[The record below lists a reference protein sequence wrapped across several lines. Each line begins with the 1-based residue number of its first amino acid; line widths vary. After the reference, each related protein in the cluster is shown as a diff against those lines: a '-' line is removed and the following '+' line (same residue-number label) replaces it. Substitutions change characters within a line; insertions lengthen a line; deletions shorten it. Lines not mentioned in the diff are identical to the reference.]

1 VHFLALG
8 GAGEIGLNCSAYQAE
23 GRWLVV
29 DCGVLFRDPDAP
41 LADLILPDVRFLAAR
56 RDALAG
62 LVVTHAHQD
71 HLGAIPHLWP
81 RLGCPIYATPF
92 CAAVLRKR
100 LAPTVPLR
108 VVEPGR
114 RAAIGPFDVEVV
126 TLTHSI
132 PEPAALVVRT
142 REGTVVHTGDWRLD
156 PTPLVGAPVDAAP
169 LVRAGDEGVLALVGD
184 STNAT
189 LPHPAPSEA
198 EVRAALVALFP
209 RLRRR
214 IAVTCFASNVARIA
228 SVAAAAEAAGR
239 HVALVGR
246 AFREIVEAA
255 RQVGLLE
262 EVAPFVDEADA
273 GYLPPERVVLL
284 VSGSQG
290 EPRGALAR
298 LAADAHGRVLLDP
311 GDTVVL
317 SSRTIPGNELDVAG
331 VVDLFRR
338 RGIAVIAAADP
349 PADPREAPLH
359 VTGHPSAE
367 ELTTMYR
374 WVRPRAALPV
384 HGERRHQEAHAA
396 VARAAG
402 VGFVHVP
409 TNGELIALSSAEPP
423 RVIARVE
430 AGRSYRTDEPAS
442 PGQ

>member
-1 VHFLALG
+1 MHVLPLG
-8 GAGEIGLNCSAYQAE
+8 GAGEIGLNCTAYEAE

-41 LADLILPDVRFLAAR
+41 LADLILPDVRFLAER

-62 LVVTHAHQD
+62 LVVTHA
-71 HLGAIPHLWP
+71 
-81 RLGCPIYATPF
+81 
-92 CAAVLRKR
+92 
-100 LAPTVPLR
+100 LR

-114 RAAIGPFDVEVV
+114 RVALGPFDVELV

-132 PEPAALVVRT
+132 PEPAALILRT
-142 REGTVVHTGDWRLD
+142 RAGTVVHTGDWRLD
-156 PTPLVGAPVDAAP
+156 PTPLVGAPADAAP

-184 STNAT
+184 STNA
-189 LPHPAPSEA
+189 LHPHAAPSEA

-209 RLRRR
+209 RLPRR

-290 EPRGALAR
+290 EPRGSLAR

-317 SSRTIPGNELDVAG
+317 SSRTIPGNELDVDG

-338 RGIAVIAAADP
+338 RGVEVIAAADP

-374 WVRPRAALPV
+374 WVRPHAALPV

-402 VGFVHVP
+402 VAAVHVP
-409 TNGELIALSSAEPP
+409 ANGELIALGPGDAPP
-423 RVIARVE
+423 RVVERVA
-430 AGRSYRTDEPAS
+430 AGRSYLTDEQSRRAAAP
-442 PGQ
+442 PGGGRARDTR